1 MSVKNRGTKA
11 PVVVPKPKIDN
22 TALVEA
28 FRKEGGGVMHFVP
41 GKYRRRGMTVAF
53 IPKGSRVVV
62 ATSMAHPNDAFSKKM
77 GTKTAIEN
85 FAAGKCIVMPC
96 SHKVHD
102 SIRRSFG
109 STPFTF

>member
-1 MSVKNRGTKA
+1 MSVKNRGTQA
-11 PVVVPKPKIDN
+11 PTVVPKPHIDN

-53 IPKGSRVVV
+53 IPKGSRIVV
-62 ATSMAHPNDAFSKKM
+62 ATSLTHPNDAFSKKM

-85 FAAGKCIVMPC
+85 FAAGKCIVIPC
-96 SHKVHD
+96 SHKVHETV
-102 SIRRSFG
+102 RRAFGYVGTSF
-109 STPFTF
+109 